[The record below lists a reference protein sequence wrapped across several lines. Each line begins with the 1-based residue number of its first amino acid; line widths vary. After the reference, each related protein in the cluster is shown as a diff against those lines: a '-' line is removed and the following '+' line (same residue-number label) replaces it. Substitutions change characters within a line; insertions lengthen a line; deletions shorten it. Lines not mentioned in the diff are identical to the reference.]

1 MEDTM
6 EQTDIF
12 SWLSNYLEEEFE
24 IRELQ
29 EEDGFMNELGLS
41 SLDVFTLIADLE
53 YDYDIKISEKLI
65 REMITVKDMVEVI
78 GKLLENKKK

>member
-1 MEDTM
+1 M

-24 IRELQ
+24 ITELQ
-29 EEDGFMNELGLS
+29 KEDGFMNELGLS

-65 REMITVKDMVEVI
+65 REMITVKDMVDVI
-78 GKLLENKKK
+78 GKLLESKKK